1 MRQRERRIVASATQ
15 VQLHTGLADDH
26 CAILLIPA
34 RVQQRNGELVF
45 PVAFVDPAGIGY
57 FLHHRGPRVQ
67 HFEELVRAYLV
78 ARLVSLSVQQHHWG
92 IARNCSIGDRVV
104 KVIVEQNRTVA
115 GLQ

>member
-1 MRQRERRIVASATQ
+1 M
-15 VQLHTGLADDH
+15 
-26 CAILLIPA
+26 LLIPA

-78 ARLVSLSVQQHHWG
+78 AKLASLHFQQRHWD
-92 IARNCSIGDRVV
+92 IARICRIGDLIA
-104 KVIVEQNRTVA
+104 KVIIKQNWTVA

>member
-15 VQLHTGLADDH
+15 VQIHSGLADDH
-26 CAILLIPA
+26 CAILIIPS

-78 ARLVSLSVQQHHWG
+78 ARLVSLHIQQRHWD
-92 IARNCSIGDRVV
+92 IARICSIGDLIA
-104 KVIVEQNRTVA
+104 KVIIKQNWTVA
-115 GLQ
+115 GFQ

>member
-15 VQLHTGLADDH
+15 VQIHSGLADDH
-26 CAILLIPA
+26 CAMLLIPA

-67 HFEELVRAYLV
+67 HFEELVRVYLV
-78 ARLVSLSVQQHHWG
+78 TRLVSLNVQQRHWG
-92 IARNCSIGDRVV
+92 IAMTCSIGDRIV
-104 KVIVEQNRTVA
+104 KVIIEQNWTVA
-115 GLQ
+115 GFQ

>member
-15 VQLHTGLADDH
+15 VQIHSGLADDH

-57 FLHHRGPRVQ
+57 VLHHRGPRVQ
-67 HFEELVRAYLV
+67 HFEELVRAFLV
-78 ARLVSLSVQQHHWG
+78 AMLVSLHIQQRHWD
-92 IARNCSIGDRVV
+92 IARICSIGDLIAE
-104 KVIVEQNRTVA
+104 VIIKQNWTVA